1 MLLIRNCHNIPQDYY
16 SSTLRYHMEAI
27 WMKIKRILLEQKM
40 VLVIVG
46 WEIIDKTFY
55 LWLKISQICRLYVA
69 LWSNWFIIRCMSP
82 QMKFLQLTDFMKT
95 SDLKKKWS
103 FIASKISLKCFSLVD
118 YKIDLFLGSI
128 TMMLSEKEEF
138 VISTQV
144 QFYHFHSCKKWVCFM
159 RYIYTRLYIIGNKEL
174 LSTKM
179 KNIYGINQDAIF
191 IYVNIDW
198 KMFYVCVIT

>member
-1 MLLIRNCHNIPQDYY
+1 MGNNRQNFLFMIENFTNLSPICSSLIQLIYY
-16 SSTLRYHMEAI
+16 S
-27 WMKIKRILLEQKM
+27 
-40 VLVIVG
+40 
-46 WEIIDKTFY
+46 
-55 LWLKISQICRLYVA
+55 LYVS
-69 LWSNWFIIRCMSP
+69 SNEISSAYWFYEN
-82 QMKFLQLTDFMKT
+82 KWF
-95 SDLKKKWS
+95 KKKWS